1 MRIHITWTAYWANL
15 GFLSTRP
22 YWVTVHGKEIGLRS
36 SWLFKQ
42 MQRLV
47 YLRAKGIISI
57 SEYTRAELVRTFPE
71 MEYKVRMI
79 HHGLTCDDRPPR
91 MMTGS
96 VIRILSIGQWIPR
109 KGFDVL
115 IDAVNRLSDRVDLRL
130 DILTDGVKPEWESE
144 RVQIHPSVTEDEKSR
159 YFAEASF
166 FVLANRH
173 IGSDFEGFG
182 YVVLEAMAHA
192 LPCVVGRDGGP
203 AELIRHGQDGFV
215 VDADSVD
222 ELCSAL
228 ETLCA
233 DAGLR
238 DRMGRSAKQHANDR
252 FSEGAFQNRML
263 EVLTE

>member
-1 MRIHITWTAYWANL
+1 VL
-15 GFLSTRP
+15 GIS
-22 YWVTVHGKEIGLRS
+22 
-36 SWLFKQ
+36 
-42 MQRLV
+42 RLV
-47 YLRAKGIISI
+47 
-57 SEYTRAELVRTFPE
+57 
-71 MEYKVRMI
+71 
-79 HHGLTCDDRPPR
+79 
-91 MMTGS
+91 
-96 VIRILSIGQWIPR
+96 PR

-115 IDAVNRLSDRVDLRL
+115 IDAVNRLSDRVNLRL

-144 RVQIHPSVTEDEKSR
+144 RVRIHPSVTEEEKSR
-159 YFAEASF
+159 YFAEATV

-182 YVVLEAMAHA
+182 YVVLEAMAHG
-192 LPCVVGRDGGP
+192 LPCVVGRAGGP

-238 DRMGRSAKQHANDR
+238 DRMGRSARQHANDR
-252 FSEGAFQNRML
+252 FSEEAFQNRML